1 MDAINITQIERKF
14 NSCEEYKSK
23 LNVKKRKG
31 DRYPLFS
38 TQREYMPHVFT
49 SREHTQ
55 RGRSALLKSILQSV
69 QLNRNDSRRNCRRK
83 QSHSDGSTKTFE
95 FQTMNNVCNV
105 ISCAYRG
112 RNPNHVFSPFQQN
125 SRGCYCLVSAMYSS
139 SSVNLTINSASSSG

>member
-1 MDAINITQIERKF
+1 LDAINITQIERKF

-31 DRYPLFS
+31 DRYPLFL

-83 QSHSDGSTKTFE
+83 QSHSDGSTETFKFE
-95 FQTMNNVCNV
+95 TMNDVCNV
-105 ISCAYRG
+105 ISRA
-112 RNPNHVFSPFQQN
+112 
-125 SRGCYCLVSAMYSS
+125 
-139 SSVNLTINSASSSG
+139 